1 MRQAI
6 INTFK
11 NFKWNSKRMVLF
23 SIIYK
28 MLALFVI
35 IPLNYLLLNYYMQQA
50 GIGQMTNTE
59 MLKFLLTIPGI
70 IGILCIVAI
79 SFIAIFIEMAV
90 LIYMAKKSHE
100 QQPVSLVEGAING
113 IRIIP
118 KKISRYHIRM
128 VLMAAIIG
136 PLTGLGLSSA
146 MIKELVVPS
155 FIKFAVCKTWQG
167 TAVFTLLMLG
177 LCILLVRWLL
187 ALPIF
192 IIEEGT
198 LKEAFKKSI
207 RLYKTIKYK
216 LITAVVVWGLM
227 MVALQGI
234 AFIAYVAVGTVGI
247 TVLTPW
253 PMIGEGFINLYST
266 LFVIGKTVFG
276 LVMLPLFISFL
287 VEIYYMYGYQGAS
300 QRMFKPVANYEKY
313 KWYQVAKQYDK
324 TVSQAIITLFAILV
338 GAIAL
343 GTLSISMTPQDIAIT
358 AHRGSSIKA
367 PENSLSAIEGAI
379 GEQAD
384 YAEIDVMLTKDGKVV
399 LFHDSNLKRL
409 AGDPRTIKEMT
420 LEEVQKVDIG
430 TSFSPE
436 YAGEGIPTLEEAL
449 MVAKNRIKLNIE
461 MKPTG
466 DSWELAVEVG
476 RLIEAHGMEQQV
488 VVSSLNYEAVEAF
501 KKCLPVTRAG
511 YILSLGFGDFT
522 NIDVDF
528 IAVEYGLLTKGLTQA
543 MNKMGREV
551 HVWTINDPVRVRDV
565 ARLGVDNIITDSV
578 EMVQATLD
586 TVAYDKV
593 DSPYHRF
600 YYITYLLQ
608 RYFKI

>member
-90 LIYMAKKSHE
+90 LIYMAKKTHE
-100 QQPVSLVEGAING
+100 QQQVSLLEGAING

-192 IIEEGT
+192 IIEEVT

-207 RLYKTIKYK
+207 QRYKTIKYK
-216 LITAVVVWGLM
+216 LITAVVFWGLL
-227 MVALQGI
+227 MVVLQGI
-234 AFIAYVAVGTVGI
+234 AFVTYIAIGTVGI
-247 TVLTPW
+247 TLLTPW
-253 PMIGEGFINLYST
+253 PMVAGGFINLYST

-276 LVMLPLFISFL
+276 LVMLPMFISFL
-287 VEIYYMYGYQGAS
+287 VEIYYVYGHQGAS
-300 QRMFKPVANYEKY
+300 QRIFKPVAN
-313 KWYQVAKQYDK
+313 
-324 TVSQAIITLFAILV
+324 
-338 GAIAL
+338 
-343 GTLSISMTPQDIAIT
+343 
-358 AHRGSSIKA
+358 
-367 PENSLSAIEGAI
+367 
-379 GEQAD
+379 

-436 YAGEGIPTLEEAL
+436 YAGERIPTLEEAL

-488 VVSSLNYEAVEAF
+488 VVSSLNYEAVKAF
-501 KKCLPVTRAG
+501 KEYLPVTRAG

-522 NIDVDF
+522 NIDADF

-551 HVWTINDPVRVRDV
+551 HVWTINDPIRVRDV

-586 TVAYDKV
+586 TVAYDNV